1 MVNKPNMTT
10 YDPENDLP
18 ADEWL
23 ALSESERIDAV
34 ETYHQRQRIRLPNA
48 RLHAA
53 THAVVENQIALG
65 ESAVVETLARLRSEG
80 LTRHEAVH
88 AIGAVVVDQIV
99 DVLKNGPGA
108 NTDLSRPYLDR
119 VRRLTAAEWR
129 QSGQTET

>member
-1 MVNKPNMTT
+1 MTT